1 MKRRIYTLF
10 TFVLTFTIS
19 ALSQDFT
26 MDLIKDLN
34 PRNIGPAGMSGRV
47 TSIDVVL
54 NNTDIIYTGTASAEN
69 LNITRYFPE
78 INDSFFIAILH
89 ILIGTIIV
97 LILSKYERSKA
108 K

>member
-10 TFVLTFTIS
+10 TFVLTFTLS

-26 MDLIKDLN
+26 MDLLKDLS

-54 NNTDIIYTGTASAEN
+54 NNTDIIYAGTASEVYGN
-69 LNITRYFPE
+69 LNQEESNGHQSLIT
-78 INDSFFIAILH
+78 N
-89 ILIGTIIV
+89 
-97 LILSKYERSKA
+97 
-108 K
+108 